1 MESGYAL
8 SRWVNLAGL
17 FVQYPSFGGSGGSS
31 SGLSSVSF
39 SIGLLD
45 GLPANPFG
53 ASVSSNSIF
62 MQSFTAVFPGLV
74 NSASQTFGGVKT
86 FQSPFVLPSLSPNAQ
101 LSLDGLGNV
110 TVSSVSL
117 ISQVTGVLPLA
128 NMSAIPLNSL
138 TATTGSISLTS
149 QVVGV
154 LSAANIPLIGN
165 LNGSVSLT
173 SQVVGVLPF
182 QNMTPLLVGALDGAL
197 ASVNGAVIGTN
208 SLFLQSASTTNPGL
222 INTGTTQSFT
232 GIKSFTKLGVNNT
245 SGNAGLFVVSSGLAT
260 NSLTIQGLSGQT
272 SLGLNIINSAGNPAV
287 VYDFNAGSFRLFVQ
301 AGEIAEC
308 NFDNRANV
316 VTAAINS
323 GSSARFNFLCAQQ
336 SNVTAGNGGG
346 IAFGA
351 TITGSNTVTEYGY
364 IWATKNNGATG
375 DDDGSLHFATRSNA
389 TGKAQRCMDMDQAG
403 NSFFYGN
410 IVQSGA
416 LNGAI
421 THSAGSSVAAYTIV
435 YPSVQGSVSSF
446 MKNDGS
452 GNLFWGNENLNSVR
466 LSSGST
472 SWVSPLNITT
482 STMFKITITG
492 AGGAGGNALGLFSAG
507 AGGGGGGTA
516 IVYLSG
522 LSSNTLFNYTIGNG
536 GAVGSGSTAAGT
548 SGQSS
553 SFTAG
558 SGTANIFIAAGG
570 GGGGGGTLG
579 SIGPT
584 FGGVGGS
591 ASSNATIIIYGGSGG
606 VAIDFSSANVLSG
619 AGGSSFYAGQTTYG
633 GGGTTGA
640 TGAAPGQGGGGGGS
654 ASATNFFS
662 GGAGAGGAIL
672 IEWVV

>member
-1 MESGYAL
+1 M
-8 SRWVNLAGL
+8 AGL

-389 TGKAQRCMDMDQAG
+389 TGKAQRCVDMDQTG

-435 YPSVQGSVSSF
+435 YPSTQ
-446 MKNDGS
+446 
-452 GNLFWGNENLNSVR
+452 
-466 LSSGST
+466 SSGSAILVNDGLGNL
-472 SWVSPLNITT
+472 SWSAGSLVKTINFALGSFSY
-482 STMFKITITG
+482 STPTGCNLLKITC
-492 AGGAGGNALGLFSAG
+492 
-507 AGGGGGGTA
+507 
-516 IVYLSG
+516 V
-522 LSSNTLFNYTIGNG
+522 
-536 GAVGSGSTAAGT
+536 
-548 SGQSS
+548 
-553 SFTAG
+553 
-558 SGTANIFIAAGG
+558 GG
-570 GGGGGGTLG
+570 GGGGGGCATG
-579 SIGPT
+579 
-584 FGGVGGS
+584 
-591 ASSNATIIIYGGSGG
+591 ASSAGTGGG
-606 VAIDFSSANVLSG
+606 G
-619 AGGSSFYAGQTTYG
+619 AGGSTCIKWLSNPTGTYIYSIGAGGLGGLAGANNGGTGGTVWFSLTLGSMSASGG
-633 GGGTTGA
+633 GGGTGGTATVGVVFDGAGGIPVAASGGDINITGGGGGQA
-640 TGAAPGQGGGGGGS
+640 MNFSLSQASPGQGGASTLGGQTETQINTTAVGITGKNYGGGGGG
-654 ASATNFFS
+654 
-662 GGAGAGGAIL
+662 GIL
-672 IEWVV
+672 INAGVSQQGGPGSIGIVIVEAYFP